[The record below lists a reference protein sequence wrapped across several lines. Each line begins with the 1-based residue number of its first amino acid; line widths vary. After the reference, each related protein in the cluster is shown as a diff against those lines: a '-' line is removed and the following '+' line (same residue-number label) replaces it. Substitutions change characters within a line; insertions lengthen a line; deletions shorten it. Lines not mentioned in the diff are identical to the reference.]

1 MSLGIQYIS
10 AAYDRISPFIHK
22 TPLIRSKE
30 IDKLCGCEII
40 FKADN
45 FQKVGAFKARGA
57 CNAIMSMEEERLRCG
72 VITHSSGNHGA
83 ALAWAATMKKTDCI
97 VVMPKNASAVKV
109 DAVNCYGESTEKG
122 VDIFDRE
129 SVFIEKTLK
138 PLVEK
143 FPELKISLEHITT
156 LDSIEYIMNQS
167 DTVYGSITPQHYE
180 NQLDESEGK
189 DFVAADLSIENT
201 DCWAGDN

>member
-1 MSLGIQYIS
+1 MILGIQHIS

-57 CNAIMSMEEERLRCG
+57 CNAIMSMEEERLRRG

-83 ALAWAATMKKTDCI
+83 ALSWAAAMKKTDCI

-109 DAVNCYGESTEKG
+109 DAVNCYGGTVLFCEPTMCA
-122 VDIFDRE
+122 RE
-129 SVFIEKTLK
+129 TMV
-138 PLVEK
+138 
-143 FPELKISLEHITT
+143 
-156 LDSIEYIMNQS
+156 Q
-167 DTVYGSITPQHYE
+167 
-180 NQLDESEGK
+180 
-189 DFVAADLSIENT
+189 DFVSKQCLSLIHI
-201 DCWAGDN
+201 